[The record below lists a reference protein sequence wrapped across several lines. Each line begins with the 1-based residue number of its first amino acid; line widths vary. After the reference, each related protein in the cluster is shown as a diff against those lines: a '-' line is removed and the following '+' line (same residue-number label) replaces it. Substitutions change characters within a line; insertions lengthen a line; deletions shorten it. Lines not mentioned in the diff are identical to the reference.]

1 MKQYIKSEPIMDGC
15 CIASSKDRKRICDKI
30 CYSLSYRS
38 KLYKNGMG
46 GIDLM
51 DQQTAAYRLDLKL
64 SVRFYLH
71 IFFDLLDIAYAD
83 SFLVYNMKHPE
94 QLTLLS

>member
-30 CYSLSYRS
+30 CYSLSYHS

-46 GIDLM
+46 RIDLM
-51 DQQTAAYRLDLKL
+51 DQQTAAYRLDHLFVSIYTFHL
-64 SVRFYLH
+64 
-71 IFFDLLDIAYAD
+71 IC
-83 SFLVYNMKHPE
+83 
-94 QLTLLS
+94 

>member
-1 MKQYIKSEPIMDGC
+1 MVVN
-15 CIASSKDRKRICDKI
+15 
-30 CYSLSYRS
+30 
-38 KLYKNGMG
+38 LYNNGMG
-46 GIDLM
+46 WVDLM

-64 SVRFYLH
+64 SVRFYLY